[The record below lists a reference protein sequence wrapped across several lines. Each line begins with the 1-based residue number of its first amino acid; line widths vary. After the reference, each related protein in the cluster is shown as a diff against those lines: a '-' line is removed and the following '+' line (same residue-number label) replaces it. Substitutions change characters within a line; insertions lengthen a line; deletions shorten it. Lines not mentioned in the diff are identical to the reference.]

1 MAFKTRN
8 LKCVPSNQPKE
19 GGMKM
24 KKVAG
29 VLAVLLVIGLFS
41 VECFAGPKSTPGL
54 PKVINIGTHAP
65 GAFFNVVATA
75 VGTVVGRH
83 SPIQTKVNPM
93 GGPGAWMPMIV
104 TEEIDLGVCN
114 IWDAW
119 KGYLGEEAYAK
130 LSKGKGFPVRLI
142 LTGICNDI
150 SITAAGDKGIKTLK
164 DLAGKRLA
172 AEYTKVPSCKYQAF
186 AALANAGLTIDDVKL
201 VPVPAPA
208 AGVRAVVEG
217 RADAAGT
224 ATTGMPLVAELAAKK
239 GAIMLPWDPSPE
251 AAARAYKHWPCG
263 WLNLIKG
270 GIYPGVDV
278 DTWLMRYEIYVVC
291 RAGLSDEAVYEII
304 KAMWDHNADLP
315 SLHPKFKEWTPESYA
330 SRKLFCPYH
339 SGSIRFLKEKGI
351 WTSELEKRQ
360 RELLEQKK

>member
-1 MAFKTRN
+1 VIWRRRVERFISYVKSLA
-8 LKCVPSNQPKE
+8 

-29 VLAVLLVIGLFS
+29 VLAVLLVIGLVIVPES
-41 VECFAGPKSTPGL
+41 KPDPGL
-54 PKVINIGTHAP
+54 PRIVNIGTHKP

-75 VGTVVGRH
+75 VGTVVGKH
-83 SPIQTKVNPM
+83 SPMQTKVNPM
-93 GGPGAWMPMIV
+93 GGPGAWMPMMV
-104 TEEIDLGVCN
+104 TKEIDLGVCN

-119 KGYLGEEAYAK
+119 KGYLGEEAYEK
-130 LSKGKGFPVRLI
+130 LSKGKGFPVRLV

-164 DLAGKRLA
+164 DLRGKRLA
-172 AEYTKVPSCKYQAF
+172 TGYTKVPSCKYQAF
-186 AALANAGLTIDDVKL
+186 AALANVGLTIDDVKV

-239 GAIMLPWDPSPE
+239 GAIMLSYDPSPE

-270 GIYPGVDV
+270 GIYPGADV
-278 DTWLMRYEIYVVC
+278 DTWLMRYEIYVLC

-304 KAMWDHNADLP
+304 KVMWDHNDELP
-315 SLHPKFKEWTPESYA
+315 ALHPKFKEWTPETYA
-330 SRKLFCPYH
+330 SRKLYCPYH
-339 SGSIRFLKEKGI
+339 AGSIKFLKEKGI